1 MRKPTL
7 QILASSILS
16 SFIAVSVFYFI
27 QTPDTII
34 IREEPNYTLVKNE
47 KDYRP
52 VFSEVAIRS
61 TESIV
66 FLRII
71 NKDSQGTKS
80 EYRSSTG
87 SGVIVS
93 PEGHIVTN
101 YHLIEDADIIEVT
114 LNDKRVFKANV
125 VGIDRNTDLSLLK
138 IEVQNLKQLKFGD
151 SDSLSIGD
159 WVLAIGNPFKLQ
171 SSVTAGIV
179 SAKARN
185 LNLSNQYSVESYIQT
200 DAVVN
205 PGNSGGALVNMYGE
219 LIGINTAILSNSGKY
234 EGFSFA
240 IPSNIVSKVVGDLIE
255 YGSVQRAWL
264 GVGIADVD
272 DDIAKSLGLNN
283 IQGVIIQSVSRGS
296 AAQKASLVK
305 GDVIISLNGTKTNS
319 IAEFNGV
326 LARFRPGEYMTVE
339 YIHEGIY
346 MKKDIIL
353 RNHLNTTELLPIRK
367 DEVLQS
373 LGFELRDLSSHE
385 KYKYNIEGVKVI
397 SVYKNGLVDRVSMEP
412 NYIIT
417 SINRLTFTDVATLI
431 SYLDSEPTI
440 LSFEGFYPEYP
451 GSYPYKVSR

>member
-1 MRKPTL
+1 MEKTTL

-16 SFIAVSVFYFI
+16 AIIAVSIFYYI

-71 NKDSQGTKS
+71 NKDSQGAKS
-80 EYRSSTG
+80 EYHSSTG

-93 PEGHIVTN
+93 PEGYIVTN

-114 LNDKRVFKANV
+114 LNDKRVFKATV
-125 VGIDRNTDLSLLK
+125 IGIDENTDLGLLK
-138 IEVQNLKQLKFGD
+138 IEVQNLKQLKYGD

-272 DDIAKSLGLNN
+272 DDIAKSLGLEN

-305 GDVIISLNGTKTNS
+305 GDVITSLNGTQTNS

-326 LARFRPGEYMTVE
+326 LARFRPGEYLSVE
-339 YIHEGIY
+339 YIHEGVVSQ
-346 MKKDIIL
+346 KEIIL

-373 LGFELRDLSSHE
+373 LGFELRNLSSNE

-397 SVYKNGLVDRVSMEP
+397 SVYKNSLIDQVSMEP

-440 LSFEGFYPEYP
+440 LEFEGFYPEYP

>member
-1 MRKPTL
+1 MEKTTL
-7 QILASSILS
+7 HILASSLIS
-16 SFIAVSVFYFI
+16 AIIAVALFYSI
-27 QTPDTII
+27 YTPDTII

-52 VFSEVAIRS
+52 VFSEVATRS

-71 NKDSQGTKS
+71 NKNSNGTTS
-80 EYRSSTG
+80 EYNSTTG
-87 SGVIVS
+87 SGVIIR
-93 PEGHIVTN
+93 PDGYIVTN
-101 YHLIEDADIIEVT
+101 YHLIENADIIEVT
-114 LNDKRVFKANV
+114 LHDKRVFKAKT
-125 VGIDRNTDLSLLK
+125 VGIDENTDLGLLK
-138 IEVQNLKQLKFGD
+138 IEVQNLKQLKYGD

-171 SSVTAGIV
+171 ASVTAGIV

-185 LNLSNQYSVESYIQT
+185 LNIAKQYSIESYIQT

-205 PGNSGGALVNMYGE
+205 PGNSGGALINMYGE

-240 IPSNIVSKVVGDLIE
+240 IPSNIVSKVVGDLVE

-272 DDIAKSLGLNN
+272 DDIAKSLSLEN
-283 IQGVIIQSVSRGS
+283 IQGVIIKSVSRGS

-305 GDVIISLNGTKTNS
+305 GDVITSLNGFTTNS
-319 IAEFNGV
+319 IAEFNGI
-326 LARFRPGEYMTVE
+326 LARFRPGEYLSVE
-339 YIHEGIY
+339 YIHEGEPL
-346 MKKDIIL
+346 KKDIIL

-367 DEVLQS
+367 DEALKS

-385 KYKYNIEGVKVI
+385 KYKYNIAGVKVI
-397 SVYKNGLVDRVSMEP
+397 SIYKNSLVDKANMEP

-417 SINRLTFTDVATLI
+417 SINRLKFTDVNTLI
-431 SYLDSEPTI
+431 SYLDSEPSE
-440 LSFEGFYPEYP
+440 LDFEGFYPEYP
-451 GSYPYKVSR
+451 GNYPYKISR